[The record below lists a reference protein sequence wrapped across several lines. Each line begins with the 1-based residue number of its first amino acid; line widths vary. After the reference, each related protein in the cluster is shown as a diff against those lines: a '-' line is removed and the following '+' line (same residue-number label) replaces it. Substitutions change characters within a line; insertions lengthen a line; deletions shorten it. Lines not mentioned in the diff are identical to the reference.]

1 MTAARSWSSSVAVA
15 VRAIASPP
23 LGASGAKAKLTFGG
37 GAGAAGGGGGGRRA
51 GGRRPRARARRPAA
65 WPPTRRPGREGG
77 GSSALL
83 GGGRARREAA
93 VAAPG
98 RPVGA
103 HEESGVL
110 AGEPGLGDADL
121 DPRAGP
127 QRVPQHA
134 NAHEAR
140 TLGRHDAAGEAPRGA
155 ARRAGHAGAGAA

>member
-37 GAGAAGGGGGGRRA
+37 WAAPPGAGAAGRSGGA
-51 GGRRPRARARRPAA
+51 PTAARARGGRGIRTPLGGRPAA

-140 TLGRHDAAGEAPRGA
+140 TL
-155 ARRAGHAGAGAA
+155 